1 MLTDLLFRLRALG
14 RRGAVEDDLDEEL
27 RDHLEHETNKYV
39 DAGLP
44 PAEAARRARL
54 AMGGLDGVKEQC
66 RDARGTR
73 PLEDFVTDLRYGL
86 RLLARAP
93 GFAAAAIA
101 MLGLGVG
108 SATAIFG
115 IVEGVLLRPLP
126 YPDSERIVTLAS
138 VDIEGRRHRVS
149 LPDFHDW
156 AAEAKSLEAIAALR
170 GDSTTAVAHGQGYR
184 IHALRVHG
192 DVLRVFGSATAHGRP
207 ITPDQIRSGAPVAVV
222 SDGFARSVADAARL
236 AVGEVLDISGTSL
249 TIVGVLA
256 ASDPQRSDVLV
267 PAAAFGPDASSRTDY
282 QWDVVARLRAGT
294 PLAIARS
301 EMQTIAGRLGTAH
314 GGRTPGVAVSSLLDD
329 TVRGVRPALLS
340 LLAAGALLILIAC
353 ANVANLLLA
362 RGVGRRRE
370 IAIRQVVGAGRG
382 RVVRQLVAE
391 SVPLALLSAVAGL
404 TLAYWSFTGL
414 IAMVPFSIPRRAEIA
429 LGPAALTF
437 GLLVSCA
444 AGLLFALAPALQTS
458 ADHLSGAL
466 NAASRSVSGRD
477 GGLRKALVA
486 AQFAL
491 ALGLLSCAGLLTKS
505 LVRLAQVEAG
515 FDHRRALVLETEL
528 PVTPY
533 TSAAELNAFWRS
545 AIEQV
550 AALPGVE
557 SVGLAESAPLEG
569 GEPNGTVERVDE
581 PGRGGAAW
589 HGVASAGFFEALD
602 IPLLRGRLF
611 DQRDVSA
618 GPPVAVI
625 NQAAAARF
633 WPGVDPIG
641 RQLRW
646 RGTAGETSARAPMTV
661 VGVIGD
667 IRHSAL
673 TVEPVPEIYGSF
685 FQDPASARDADL
697 VVRTGTPAALVAAVR
712 AAVES
717 IDPGVAVRLHT
728 LESSY
733 RESLAQPRFQA
744 VLIGFFAVCALL
756 LSAVGLYSSMAYA
769 VGQQTREIGIR
780 LALGGAPGV
789 VRREVLG
796 SALRIAA
803 VGAVVGALLGAAGG
817 SLIANQLFGVEPG
830 DPGVLLAAA
839 LALTVTAVLAAYIPA
854 RRASRTNPIDALRHE

>member
-1 MLTDLLFRLRALG
+1 MLTGLLFRLRALV
-14 RRGAVEDDLDEEL
+14 RRSAVEDDLDTEL
-27 RDHLEHETNKYV
+27 REHLEHETKKYV
-39 DAGLP
+39 EAGLS
-44 PAEAARRARL
+44 PADAARRARL

-86 RLLARAP
+86 RVLTRAP

-138 VDIEGRRHRVS
+138 VDDEGRRHRVS
-149 LPDFHDW
+149 LPDFRDW
-156 AAEAKSLEAIAALR
+156 AGEAKSLEAIAALR
-170 GDSTTAVAHGQGYR
+170 GDSTTAVAYGQGYR

-192 DVLRVFGSATAHGRP
+192 DVLRVFGSTTAHGRP
-207 ITPDQIRSGAPVAVV
+207 ITPDQIRSGAAAAVV
-222 SDGFARSVADAARL
+222 SDAFARSVAGDARL
-236 AVGEVLDISGTSL
+236 AVGESVEISGTSL

-256 ASDPQRSDVLV
+256 ASDPQRSDVLA

-282 QWDVVARLRAGT
+282 QWEVVARLRAGT
-294 PLAIARS
+294 PLAIAQS
-301 EMQTIAGRLGTAH
+301 EMQTIAARLHTVH
-314 GGRTPGVAVSSLLDD
+314 GGLTSAVAVSSLLDD

-340 LLAAGALLILIAC
+340 LLSAGALLILIAC

-370 IAIRQVVGAGRG
+370 IAIRQVMGAGRG
-382 RVVRQLVAE
+382 RVVRQLIAE
-391 SVPLALLSAVAGL
+391 SVPLVLLSAVAGL
-404 TLAYWSFTGL
+404 ALAYWSFTGL
-414 IAMVPFSIPRRAEIA
+414 MAMVPFSIPRRAEIA
-429 LGPAALTF
+429 MGPAALTF

-444 AGLLFALAPALQTS
+444 AGLLFALAPALHTS
-458 ADHLSGAL
+458 TEHLTGAL

-477 GGLRKALVA
+477 GRLRQTLVA

-491 ALGLLSCAGLLTKS
+491 ALALLSCAGLLTKS
-505 LVRLAQVEAG
+505 FVRLAQVDAG

-533 TSAAELNAFWRS
+533 TSAAELNAFWLS
-545 AIEQV
+545 AIEHV

-557 SVGLAESAPLEG
+557 SVGIAESAPLEG
-569 GEPNGTVERVDE
+569 GKPNGTVERPDE
-581 PGRGGAAW
+581 SGRGGAAW

-618 GPPVAVI
+618 APPVAVI
-625 NQAAAARF
+625 NQAAAARL
-633 WPGVDPIG
+633 WPGLDPIG

-646 RGTAGETSARAPMTV
+646 RGTGEASAGAPMTV

-673 TVEPVPEIYGSF
+673 TVEPVPEIYRSF

-697 VVRTGTPAALVAAVR
+697 VIRTATPAALVPAVR
-712 AAVES
+712 AVFES

-728 LESSY
+728 LESIY

-780 LALGGAPGV
+780 LALGGAPGA

-803 VGAVVGALLGAAGG
+803 VGAGGGALLGAAGG
-817 SLIANQLFGVEPG
+817 SLVANQLFGVDPG
-830 DPGVLLAAA
+830 DPGVFLAAT
-839 LALTVTAVLAAYIPA
+839 LVLTVTAVLAAYIPA